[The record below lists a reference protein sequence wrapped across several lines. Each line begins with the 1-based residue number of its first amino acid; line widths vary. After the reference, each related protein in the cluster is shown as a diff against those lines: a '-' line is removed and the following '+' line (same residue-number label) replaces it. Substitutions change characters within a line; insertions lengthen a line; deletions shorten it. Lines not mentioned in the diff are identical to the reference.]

1 MLRYAIVASAAL
13 AMVSGVA
20 LAEPVGTSET
30 TVHESPH
37 GKVVTNR
44 HVNHRGELVTKR
56 KAVKNG
62 LTGSTVSK
70 SRTVTD
76 PVTGSS
82 RTEFAYD
89 HARRVTFCPRLQPRP
104 DAGRGC
110 CVCTSRIGVMPQE
123 GVRPK
128 YAKTAFELY
137 DRSPEAERR

>member
-30 TVHESPH
+30 TVHESH

-82 RTEFAYD
+82 RTE
-89 HARRVTFCPRLQPRP
+89 
-104 DAGRGC
+104 
-110 CVCTSRIGVMPQE
+110 SRTTTHGE
-123 GVRPK
+123 
-128 YAKTAFELY
+128 
-137 DRSPEAERR
+137 